1 MSTRQKMDRLEPIV
15 NRNPTQSGSTSTLL
29 GTVSLVDL
37 VRSAFTRQNA
47 VGPRMLGL
55 KPAKAN
61 LATSR
66 SANDIELLGK
76 HERRAAR
83 ERHPSHSIFDLKAQT
98 SRFPFVRSF
107 DVTRNPPLV
116 YYNERER
123 LVYRNGHERTPW
135 KLVMRFANSPAI
147 CFIFAEIMSRQ
158 KEEFSKTTASF
169 NYLNNCIG
177 LAKRIMNAK
186 RNF

>member
-76 HERRAAR
+76 QERRAAR
-83 ERHPSHSIFDLKAQT
+83 EAPSHSIFDLKAQT
-98 SRFPFVRSF
+98 SRLPFVRSF
-107 DVTRNPPLV
+107 DVT
-116 YYNERER
+116 
-123 LVYRNGHERTPW
+123 
-135 KLVMRFANSPAI
+135 KS
-147 CFIFAEIMSRQ
+147 
-158 KEEFSKTTASF
+158 AS
-169 NYLNNCIG
+169 CVP
-177 LAKRIMNAK
+177 
-186 RNF
+186 